1 MNDANSEKIFNGF
14 VNVVRVAGDEREKC
28 ISQINEILDRV
39 KVIQEPLS
47 NSPMVKE
54 SVIGGDAQFVEQLRV
69 IMDNLEVD
77 NKKLQKII
85 SRLNELI

>member
-1 MNDANSEKIFNGF
+1 MNEGNSEKIFNGF
-14 VNVVRVAGDEREKC
+14 VNVVKTSGDEREKN
-28 ISQINEILDRV
+28 IAIINEILDRV
-39 KVIQEPLS
+39 KPLQETLS
-47 NSPMVKE
+47 NSPAVKE
-54 SVIGGDAQFVEQLRV
+54 SVINSDAPFTEQLRV